1 MALFALDHNYPAP
14 IIEQAKPYLAS
25 VELVYIED
33 IDPRL
38 PDFEDWELLLALHH
52 HLYEWDGLISND
64 TSMLDQ
70 ERELA
75 VLGYTQLTLVA
86 PVAAGHDPIR
96 STGRVLAHIEDI
108 AARTTPRKPQVWR
121 LSGRTGGGDH
131 PDRFLERLAEK
142 ARIDPIDLRK
152 EAMPANAVL
161 RQNPLAQPVKGT

>member
-14 IIEQAKPYLAS
+14 IIEQAKPFLS
-25 VELVYIED
+25 DVELSFIGE

-38 PDFEDWELLLALHH
+38 PEFDDWELLLALHH
-52 HLYEWDGLISND
+52 HPREWDGIISND

-75 VLGYTQLTLVA
+75 VLGYTHLTLVA

-96 STGRVLAHIEDI
+96 STGLVLAHIEDI
-108 AARTTPRKPQVWR
+108 ASRTTPCKPQVWR

-131 PDRFLERLAEK
+131 PDRFLEKLGKK
-142 ARIDPIDLRK
+142 ADLDPVDLRK
-152 EAMPANAVL
+152 KAMPTKAVL
-161 RQNPLAQPVKGT
+161 RRNPLS